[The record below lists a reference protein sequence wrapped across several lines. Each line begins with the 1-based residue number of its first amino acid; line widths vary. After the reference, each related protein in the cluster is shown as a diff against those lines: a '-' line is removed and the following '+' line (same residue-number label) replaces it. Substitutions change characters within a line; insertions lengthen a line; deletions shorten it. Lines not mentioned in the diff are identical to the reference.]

1 MKLFIAAVVSVV
13 VLMMI
18 GYSDAFR
25 VLRTVP
31 FSAVSSKF
39 VSSVSRL
46 EMAQKDINMPALSS
60 TMKEGKIVSWN
71 KKVGDKVQSGEVL
84 LVVES
89 DKADMDVE
97 SFEDGYLAA
106 IYTPEGGTAA
116 VGAAVASLV
125 DTQAEIGQVKGPGS
139 APAVSAPPA
148 APAATPAPSTS
159 QSSPSPK
166 ESAGAATA
174 NFDQILMPAL
184 SSTMKEGK
192 IVSWSKKV
200 GDKVSA
206 GDMVLVVESDKADMD
221 VESYEEGYLAAI
233 LVADGEAAPVG
244 APVAYLAKTKEEIA
258 AIQEFVKS
266 GGKISAAAAP
276 TPASSEASTTS
287 SAPAPVSA
295 TSAPAAIVNDGRVAA
310 SGYAKQVAKDQNI
323 DLRTVTP
330 TRPDQYIT
338 SKDLENVASSV
349 EFQLP
354 AGLLSATPAA
364 RKLAQENNIDLSK
377 VKGTGNFGR
386 IVPDD
391 ILKAA
396 GKYVPPVAPVAVAA
410 APVASAPADKKASAT
425 KGAPTAPA
433 VLDGF
438 VDMNGMQ
445 KAVAKNMEDTI
456 PVPIFRISK

>member
-1 MKLFIAAVVSVV
+1 MKLLIAAVVSVV
-13 VLMMI
+13 VLMLI

-71 KKVGDKVQSGEVL
+71 KKVGEKVQSGEVL

-148 APAATPAPSTS
+148 TPAAAPAPSTS

-166 ESAGAATA
+166 ESVGAATA

-266 GGKISAAAAP
+266 GGKVSAAAAP

-287 SAPAPVSA
+287 STPAPAS
-295 TSAPAAIVNDGRVAA
+295 TSSVPTAIVNDGRVAA

-349 EFQLP
+349 EFKLP

-396 GKYVPPVAPVAVAA
+396 GKYVPPA
-410 APVASAPADKKASAT
+410 APVTVAAPAASAPADKKASTT
-425 KGAPTAPA
+425 KGAATAPA